1 MMATETKVIK
11 VDPTSPDEKTIEFAA
26 TLLRD
31 GGLVAFPTET
41 VYGIGANFLNEST
54 IKRLYEIKKRPENK
68 PFTIHISSVDTI
80 KDMGCEI
87 TPLAEEF
94 IKTFWPGPLT
104 LVLKSKS
111 GKIGFRMPKNN
122 IAKDLISKSGVPI
135 VAPSANISGEK
146 PPTKAG
152 EILKTLGGKIDLILD
167 SGRTEFG
174 KESTVVDISGNT
186 YKMLRRGSIPESAIT
201 KTASKVG

>member
-41 VYGIGANFLNEST
+41 VYGIGANFLNENT
-54 IKRLYEIKKRPENK
+54 IKRLYEIKKRPGNK
-68 PFTIHISSVDTI
+68 PLTIHISSVDTI

-87 TPLAEEF
+87 TPLAEEL

-111 GKIGFRMPKNN
+111 GKTGFRMPKNN
-122 IAKDLISKSGVPI
+122 IAKDLISKSRVPI
-135 VAPSANISGEK
+135 VAPSANISGEN
-146 PPTKAG
+146 PPIEAG
-152 EILKTLGGKIDLILD
+152 EILKTLDGKIDLILD
-167 SGRTEFG
+167 SGKTEFG

-186 YKMLRRGSIPESAIT
+186 YKMLRKGSIPESEI
-201 KTASKVG
+201 KETASKVE

>member
-1 MMATETKVIK
+1 MATETKVIK
-11 VDPTSPDEKTIEFAA
+11 VDPASPDEKMIEFAA

-54 IKRLYEIKKRPENK
+54 IKRLYKIKKRPENK
-68 PFTIHISSVDTI
+68 PFTIHISSVDAI
-80 KDMGCEI
+80 KSMDCEI
-87 TPLAEEF
+87 TPLAEEL

-104 LVLKSKS
+104 LVLKSKK
-111 GKIGFRMPKNN
+111 GKLGFRMPKNN

-146 PPTKAG
+146 PPMEAG
-152 EILKTLGGKIDLILD
+152 EILKTLDGKIDLILD
-167 SGRTEFG
+167 SGKTEFG
-174 KESTVVDISGNT
+174 KESTVIDVTGGACKI
-186 YKMLRRGSIPESAIT
+186 LRKGSISENEIIE
-201 KTASKVG
+201 TANKVE

>member
-1 MMATETKVIK
+1 MMVTETKVIK
-11 VDPTSPDEKTIEFAA
+11 VDPASPDEKTIEFAA

-54 IKRLYEIKKRPENK
+54 IKRLYEIKKRPGNK
-68 PFTIHISSVDTI
+68 PFTIHIASVDMI
-80 KDMGCEI
+80 RDMGCEI
-87 TPLAEEF
+87 TPLVEEF

-111 GKIGFRMPKNN
+111 GKLGFRMPKNN

-146 PPTKAG
+146 PPVEAG
-152 EILKTLGGKIDLILD
+152 EILKTLNGKIDLVLD
-167 SGRTEFG
+167 SGKTEFG
-174 KESTVVDISGNT
+174 KESTVVDITGNT
-186 YKMLRRGSIPESAIT
+186 YKILRRGSIPESEIT
-201 KTASKVG
+201 KTANKVE